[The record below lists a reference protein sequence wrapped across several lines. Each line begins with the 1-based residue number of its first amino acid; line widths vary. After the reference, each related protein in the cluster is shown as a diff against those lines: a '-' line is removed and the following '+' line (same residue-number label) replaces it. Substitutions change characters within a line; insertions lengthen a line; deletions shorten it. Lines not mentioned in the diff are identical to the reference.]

1 MKGKVEEIFLK
12 QKEKTEIK
20 YRETTRKG
28 IHRQQ
33 NKMVEINPQNI
44 CNHSKCKW
52 TKLFFLNVKLNLKKC
67 TMWKHPKLQ
76 KDNNR

>member
-12 QKEKTEIK
+12 KMKKKIEIK

-33 NKMVEINPQNI
+33 NKMVEINPQNV

-52 TKLFFLNVKLNLKKC
+52 IKHFLFKC
-67 TMWKHPKLQ
+67 QIEVFKMHGVEAS
-76 KDNNR
+76 